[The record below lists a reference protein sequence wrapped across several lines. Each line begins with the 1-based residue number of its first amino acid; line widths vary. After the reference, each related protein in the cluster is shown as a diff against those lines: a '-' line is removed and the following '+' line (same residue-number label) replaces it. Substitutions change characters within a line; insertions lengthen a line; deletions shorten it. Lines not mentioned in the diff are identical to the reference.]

1 MRKIFNSMAINVQRI
16 SLTHEKLHL
25 LQCSVRGVIYALI
38 SVLGHFQSFYN
49 YEIFV
54 KLNLPIF
61 VVLVRQGEKS
71 QKYFN
76 LVAFN

>member
-1 MRKIFNSMAINVQRI
+1 MENFNSMAIKVQRI

-25 LQCSVRGVIYALI
+25 LQYSVRGVIYALI
-38 SVLGHFQSFYN
+38 DVLGHFQSFYN